1 MESEE
6 KLMWFQSPGGNAEKS
21 IFSILNSGCLAAR
34 VEGAWPV
41 SDREVSRY
49 GFTLLE
55 CFDEKSQLAVSAC
68 KAVPPSPV
76 GGAAVALFP
85 GALSRHAV
93 FLDAGFSPAVCSL
106 PGLCALSINH
116 SNSYV
121 AYPGSLTTGEIVL
134 YDGHSL
140 VS

>member
-1 MESEE
+1 M
-6 KLMWFQSPGGNAEKS
+6 
-21 IFSILNSGCLAAR
+21 
-34 VEGAWPV
+34 
-41 SDREVSRY
+41 SDREVFPF
-49 GFTLLE
+49 GFTLSE
-55 CFDEKSQLAVSAC
+55 SFDEKRSLEGSTC
-68 KAVPPSPV
+68 KAVSPSPV
-76 GGAAVALFP
+76 GGTAVALFP
-85 GALSRHAV
+85 GVLSRHAV
-93 FLDAGFSPAVCSL
+93 SLDASFSPAVCSP